1 MNLRRTPTKRERALN
16 RREFL
21 VRTAGTAAGAAALTS
36 IGPLSSPA
44 LADSSGLTVPAGKRG
59 IILYTVRDVISR
71 RPDPANG
78 IGGGFAYT
86 LQQLSGMG
94 YKQVEFAGYGQD
106 TSILGRQITPAEI
119 RKLLDDNGLIA
130 NGSHIGI
137 DQVVNPDAWK
147 RQLDTAATLGMAYL
161 GTPSIPTSSPYKA
174 DWARVADQ
182 FNQAGQY
189 SLTNY
194 GISLYQHNH
203 HGEYAF
209 LLDAGPLDAN
219 GHPTR
224 STGLRGLQYFFTVTD
239 PKYVWFEMD
248 IYWAYVAQYRYQTYT
263 DANGNKQTNIFD
275 PIATV
280 AANPHQFPLFHVKD
294 GVRDN
299 NSADGYDMVP
309 AGTGVVPLQK
319 LLNAIGDSGYHHP
332 NYEQD
337 NAPGDSAHPNQS
349 LQFSQISYN
358 NISSWRG

>member
-1 MNLRRTPTKRERALN
+1 MHFRSTPTKRERALN

-21 VRTAGTAAGAAALTS
+21 ARTAGTAAGAAALS
-36 IGPLSSPA
+36 SLGPLASPA
-44 LADSSGLTVPAGKRG
+44 LADANGLTIPADKRG

-78 IGGGFAYT
+78 IGGGFAYV

-94 YKQVEFAGYGQD
+94 YKQVEFAGYTQD

-119 RKLLDDNGLIA
+119 RQLLDDNGLIA
-130 NGSHIGI
+130 NGSHIDI
-137 DQVVNPDAWK
+137 SQVVNSDNWK
-147 RQLDTAATLGMAYL
+147 NQLDVAATLGMQHL
-161 GTPSIPTSSPYKA
+161 GTPSIPTSSPYPA

-194 GISLYQHNH
+194 GIRLYQHNH
-203 HGEYAF
+203 HAEYAF
-209 LLDAGPLDAN
+209 LLDTGPLDAN

-224 STGLRGLQYFFTVTD
+224 STGQRGLEYFFTVTD

-263 DANGNKQTNIFD
+263 DASGNKATNIFD

-294 GVRDN
+294 GVRDTN
-299 NSADGYDMVP
+299 VGDGYDMVP

-319 LLNAIGDSGYHHP
+319 LLNTIGDSGYHHP

-349 LQFSQISYN
+349 LQFSQISYEN
-358 NISSWRG
+358 MASWRG